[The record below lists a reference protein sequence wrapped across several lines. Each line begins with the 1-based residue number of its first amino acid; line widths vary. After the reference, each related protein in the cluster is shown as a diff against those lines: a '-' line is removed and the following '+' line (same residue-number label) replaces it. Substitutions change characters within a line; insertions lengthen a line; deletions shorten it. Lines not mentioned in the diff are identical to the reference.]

1 MKKISQSNRRLEIDQ
16 NQINQGQ
23 TNNNQQQLNQNNGN
37 NPNLSSMP
45 NMH

>member
-1 MKKISQSNRRLEIDQ
+1 MKKISQSNRRLEIGQ
-16 NQINQGQ
+16 NQNNQGQ